1 MAGPSDASQDPVPDG
16 RALRSERS
24 REAIVEAILELV
36 KEGDRQP
43 TAERVAERACV
54 GIRTVFRH
62 FSDMESLYVAM
73 HERLNERL
81 GGFLVARPAV
91 GDLKSRIDTF
101 IEERT
106 RLYERML
113 PYLRSSQTLRWR
125 SNFLQAQYAQDNRGL
140 RNQLIRFFPE
150 LKKAPADLLEA
161 MDNATSLEAWDRLR
175 DLQSLSR
182 ARAAAVQ
189 RRTVEALLA
198 ETKV

>member
-1 MAGPSDASQDPVPDG
+1 M
-16 RALRSERS
+16 
-24 REAIVEAILELV
+24 
-36 KEGDRQP
+36 
-43 TAERVAERACV
+43 
-54 GIRTVFRH
+54 
-62 FSDMESLYVAM
+62 
-73 HERLNERL
+73 NERL
-81 GGFLVARPAV
+81 GGFLLPRPAL

-106 RLYERML
+106 RLNERML